1 MRTRCQE
8 TLGRKASLLHKTM
21 QHVETKLTSAP
32 FRLSSRIAGRRSVFA
47 LRRGD
52 LHYLV
57 CGLVLAVNLHSQL
70 SRIVESSVGWMR
82 TIDTE
87 GIRKLP

>member
-1 MRTRCQE
+1 
-8 TLGRKASLLHKTM
+8 M

-32 FRLSSRIAGRRSVFA
+32 FRLSSRIAGRRSAFA
-47 LRRGD
+47 VRRGD

-57 CGLVLAVNLHSQL
+57 CGLILAVNLHSQL
-70 SRIVESSVGWMR
+70 SRIVESSEGLMR

-87 GIRKLP
+87 GTPKLP